1 MLKITILLP
10 PQTGESNAWG
20 RWTIALVTVS
30 VMEVPFAVALGKIN
44 CAGGDRD
51 DLRKSWV

>member
-20 RWTIALVTVS
+20 RWTIALVTVP

-51 DLRKSWV
+51 DLRKS